1 MSKSQKVLAV
11 LRAARLEEAYLAS
24 RAEGRKFFTQAVEH
38 AHRREALDYVIDLL
52 MDEKYLQ
59 KQAEYFGVK

>member
-1 MSKSQKVLAV
+1 MNNLQKALAV

-24 RAEGRKFFTQAVEH
+24 KAEGKKFFAQAIEH

-52 MDEKYLQ
+52 MDEKYLD